1 MNLIGTIQV
10 DTTRSRMTYSVRE
23 FMSDYSR
30 NWANYDYQ
38 IINDGELRIIEIYG
52 LGTSE
57 DILYELEAELNDE
70 GYDAFIY

>member
-1 MNLIGTIQV
+1 MNLIGTIEV

-38 IINDGELRIIEIYG
+38 IINDGELRLIEIYG
-52 LGTSE
+52 LSVSVG
-57 DILYELEAELNDE
+57 ILYEVLAELNDE